1 MRRSPE
7 RRVSATTAG
16 ALRLARLTAALT
28 VAGALGGCSLWH
40 AWFGKAEPGATP
52 DNAPTLKTLARR
64 EVVIPP
70 DPGIQPDEDKAI
82 AAYRSVLSGSPD
94 PKQRAEALRRLG
106 DLSMASADTANAKTP
121 TASGTPDYSVAIK
134 EYRAYLQQYP
144 EGADND
150 RVLYQLARAEEQGGD
165 LEQALAT
172 LDQLVARYPD
182 TRYRDEA
189 EFRRGELLFSAG
201 NYAKAEAAYTTVLNG
216 AQDNQFRERALYMQG
231 WSMYKQGKVDE
242 ALHSFFGVLDA
253 KVAGVE
259 GEDIDSLEGL
269 SRADRELVE
278 DTFRVTSISLENL
291 KGEESIPPYMTTE
304 TRKSYEWR
312 VYQQLAALFLKE
324 DRPKD
329 AADTYA
335 AFARRNPTDEQ
346 AASMQAKVIDIYVK
360 YGFEQQ
366 ALAAKKEYVKT
377 YGLNTEYQKASPE
390 AWQRAQ
396 PLVKEQLAELAQ
408 RAHAGAQKSKT
419 ASDYEEAFHW
429 YRASLEEFPNDAD
442 APQNNFLL
450 AELLYEHGRFAE
462 AATEYEKTAYDYPPH
477 AHSADAGYAALLART
492 AQEKGKSGPE
502 LAPLQQAT
510 VDSELR
516 FAAAFPQDA
525 RTPPVLTN
533 AADTLYTLHDN
544 AHARSV
550 AEQVLA
556 LQPPAPP
563 AQRQVAWTV
572 VAHTSFEAGQFERA
586 EKAYRE
592 VLALAPANDPKR
604 GELGERLAA
613 SIYKQGEAARSAG
626 DMRAAATNFA
636 RVGEASPQSSVR
648 ANAQYDAAASLIAL
662 KDWDAAART
671 LEDFRQRYPQHP
683 LKDEVTARLALAYSE
698 QGKWSLAAAEYERVA
713 AVDDGKPDSRERAR
727 AAQWQAA
734 ELYQKAADGGAS
746 RAPAQ
751 KAYETYV
758 KRFPEMLE
766 TAVEARWRLAQ
777 LARADGN
784 VAAEAMWMKAVFVA
798 DQNGGAART
807 DRTRRLGATAALA
820 MAQPAY
826 EEYRKVKLVEPLAKQ
841 LKLKKAKMEDVLKA
855 YKVASD
861 YGVADV
867 TTAATYHVAAVY
879 QDFAKSLKSSERPKK
894 LSKLER
900 EQYDVML
907 EEQADPFE
915 QQAIE
920 LHRVNAHRASE
931 GVYDE
936 WVQKSYAALR
946 ELEPVRYGKTER
958 SEGSID
964 AIR

>member
-1 MRRSPE
+1 M
-7 RRVSATTAG
+7 TTRLAP
-16 ALRLARLTAALT
+16 LRLTRLAAAMA

-40 AWFGKAEPGATP
+40 HYFPKPEPGATP
-52 DNAPTLKTLARR
+52 DNAPTLRTLAKR
-64 EVVIPP
+64 EVVIAP

-82 AAYRSVLSGSPD
+82 AAYRSVLAGQPD

-121 TASGTPDYSVAIK
+121 TPSGTPDYTAAITQ
-134 EYRAYLQQYP
+134 YRSYLQHYP
-144 EGADND
+144 EGPDND
-150 RVLYQLARAEEQGGD
+150 RVLYQLARAEEQGGN
-165 LEQALAT
+165 LEEALGT
-172 LDQLVARYPD
+172 LDQLVARYPQ

-201 NYAKAEAAYTTVLNG
+201 QYAKAETAYTTVLNG
-216 AQDNQFRERALYMQG
+216 APDNQFRERALYMQG

-242 ALHSFFGVLDA
+242 ALNSFFGVLDV

-259 GEDIDSLEGL
+259 GEDIESMEGL

-278 DTFRVTSISLENL
+278 DTFRVTSISLANL
-291 KGEESIPPYMTTE
+291 KGEESIPPYMNTE

-312 VYQQLAALFLKE
+312 VYQQLAALYLKE

-335 AFARRNPTDEQ
+335 AFARRNPADDQ
-346 AASMQAKVIDIYVK
+346 AASMQAKVIEIYVK
-360 YGFEQQ
+360 FGFEQQ

-377 YGLNTEYQKASPE
+377 YGLHTEYQKTSPE

-408 RAHAGAQKSKT
+408 RAHAGAQKSK
-419 ASDYEEAFHW
+419 AAPDYEEAFHW
-429 YRASLEEFPNDAD
+429 YRAGLEEFPNDAD

-450 AELLYEHGRFAE
+450 AELLFEHGRFDE
-462 AATEYEKTAYDYPPH
+462 AATEYEKTAYDYPTHP
-477 AHSADAGYAALLART
+477 HSADAGYAALLSRT
-492 AQEKGKSGPE
+492 ALEKGKAGPE
-502 LAPLQQAT
+502 LAQARQAT

-516 FAAAFPQDA
+516 FAAAFPEDP

-544 AHARSV
+544 LHASSV
-550 AEQVLA
+550 AEQLLA

-572 VAHTSFEAGQFERA
+572 VAHTAFEAGQYERA

-613 SIYKQGEAARSAG
+613 SIYKQGEEARSAG
-626 DMRAAATNFA
+626 DLRAAATNFA
-636 RVGEASPQSSVR
+636 RVGEAAPQSSVR

-683 LKDEVTARLALAYSE
+683 LRDEVTARLALAYTE

-734 ELYQKAADGGAS
+734 ELYQKAADAGAS
-746 RAPAQ
+746 RAPAE

-758 KRFPEMLE
+758 KRFPAPLE

-777 LARADGN
+777 LAHADGN
-784 VAAEAMWMKAVFVA
+784 APAEAAWMKAVFVA
-798 DQNGGAART
+798 DQGGGAART

-820 MAQPAY
+820 LAQPAY
-826 EEYRKVKLVEPLAKQ
+826 EEYRKVQLVEPLAKQ
-841 LKLKKAKMEDVLKA
+841 LKLKKAKMEEALKA

-861 YGVADV
+861 YGVADI
-867 TTAATYHVAAVY
+867 TTAATYQVAMVY
-879 QDFAKSLKSSERPKK
+879 QDFAKALKSSERPKK

-920 LHRVNAHRASE
+920 LHRVNARRTTE

-936 WVQKSYAALR
+936 WVQKSFAALR
-946 ELEPVRYGKTER
+946 ELEPVRFGKSER